1 MRPRIDIFTVA
12 SIGIFAFGL
21 EPVIHEV
28 LGHVVVCWLTG
39 GKVILISSTAMQTSS
54 ASRLVPAAGPLANI
68 LFGLAALAL
77 LRSLTT
83 QQIAIVPART
93 DARGDANLGDGRG
106 LRVGNSAA
114 IELGTSGTDP
124 EAAAH
129 GPGGATRIS
138 LTRLFLYF
146 FAFANLFLAFGYILY
161 SGLIN
166 FGDLAAVIA
175 GLRPAWLYRAALVII
190 GALGYRYGIAQ
201 AARCLAQ
208 LLARANANTPP
219 AFATHASPPPALPLH
234 STPQQSPPLTAAS
247 ISLPAARRITH
258 TACFAGGALFLLSSC
273 LNPISPSLILYDGL
287 SGTIGLTLG
296 FFLALTDLRQSAAQ
310 RAVKS
315 PAAASTSQTSA
326 PQFAAPTLELP
337 FNLPLTVT
345 AAIFAA
351 AFLLFMG
358 HGIRLP

>member
-1 MRPRIDIFTVA
+1 MRARIDIFTVA
-12 SIGIFAFGL
+12 SIGILAFGL
-21 EPVIHEV
+21 EPIVHEV
-28 LGHVVVCWLTG
+28 LGHAVVCWLTG
-39 GKVILISSTAMQTSS
+39 GKVILISSTAMQTAST
-54 ASRLVPAAGPLANI
+54 SRLVPAAGPLANI

-83 QQIAIVPART
+83 QQNANVHAPA
-93 DARGDANLGDGRG
+93 DATANATPGAP
-106 LRVGNSAA
+106 AA
-114 IELGTSGTDP
+114 TPIG
-124 EAAAH
+124 
-129 GPGGATRIS
+129 

-166 FGDLAAVIA
+166 FGDFAAVIA
-175 GLRPAWLYRAALVII
+175 GLHPAWLYRTALVII

-208 LLARANANTPP
+208 LLARANANTP
-219 AFATHASPPPALPLH
+219 L
-234 STPQQSPPLTAAS
+234 
-247 ISLPAARRITH
+247 SLPAARRITH
-258 TACFAGGALFLLSSC
+258 TACFAGGVLFLLASC

-315 PAAASTSQTSA
+315 PAAASTSQTPA
-326 PQFAAPTLELP
+326 PQLAAPALELP
-337 FNLPLTVT
+337 FNFPLTIT
-345 AAIFAA
+345 SAIFAA
-351 AFLLFMG
+351 AFLIFMG
-358 HGIRLP
+358 RGIRLP

>member
-1 MRPRIDIFTVA
+1 MRSRIDIFTVA
-12 SIGIFAFGL
+12 SIGILAFGL
-21 EPVIHEV
+21 EPIVHEV
-28 LGHVVVCWLTG
+28 LGHAVVCWLTG

-54 ASRLVPAAGPLANI
+54 TSRLVPAAGPIANI

-77 LRSLTT
+77 LRALATQHNANAHARADATANTT
-83 QQIAIVPART
+83 AGAP
-93 DARGDANLGDGRG
+93 
-106 LRVGNSAA
+106 
-114 IELGTSGTDP
+114 
-124 EAAAH
+124 
-129 GPGGATRIS
+129 GATRIS

-175 GLRPAWLYRAALVII
+175 GLRPAWLYRTALVII

-201 AARCLAQ
+201 AARRLAQ
-208 LLARANANTPP
+208 LLARANTP
-219 AFATHASPPPALPLH
+219 L
-234 STPQQSPPLTAAS
+234 
-247 ISLPAARRITH
+247 SLPAARRITH
-258 TACFAGGALFLLSSC
+258 TACFAGGVLFLLASC
-273 LNPISPSLILYDGL
+273 LNPISATLILYDGL
-287 SGTIGLTLG
+287 SGAIGLTLG

-326 PQFAAPTLELP
+326 PQFAAPELEIP
-337 FNLPLTVT
+337 FNLPLTISAT
-345 AAIFAA
+345 IFAA

>member
-1 MRPRIDIFTVA
+1 MRSRIDIFTVA

-21 EPVIHEV
+21 EPIVHEV
-28 LGHVVVCWLTG
+28 LGHAVVCWLTG

-77 LRSLTT
+77 LRALAT
-83 QQIAIVPART
+83 QHNANAHARA
-93 DARGDANLGDGRG
+93 DARGDANLSDGRG
-106 LRVGNSAA
+106 SRVGNSAA

-129 GPGGATRIS
+129 GPGGATRVS

-166 FGDLAAVIA
+166 FGDFAAVID
-175 GLRPAWLYRAALVII
+175 GLRPAWLYRTALVII

-219 AFATHASPPPALPLH
+219 PAFPLH
-234 STPQQSPPLTAAS
+234 STPRQSPPLTAAS
-247 ISLPAARRITH
+247 ISLPAVRRITH
-258 TACFAGGALFLLSSC
+258 TACFAGGVLFLLASC

-296 FFLALTDLRQSAAQ
+296 FFLALTDLRQSAASS
-310 RAVKS
+310 AAKS
-315 PAAASTSQTSA
+315 PAKSPTSQTSA
-326 PQFAAPTLELP
+326 PQPAAPALELP
-337 FNLPLTVT
+337 FNFPLTVT

-351 AFLLFMG
+351 AFLIFMG
-358 HGIRLP
+358 KGIRLP

>member
-1 MRPRIDIFTVA
+1 MRSRIDIFTVA
-12 SIGIFAFGL
+12 SIGILAFGL
-21 EPVIHEV
+21 EPIVHEV
-28 LGHVVVCWLTG
+28 LGHAVVCWLTG

-83 QQIAIVPART
+83 QQNANVHAPA
-93 DARGDANLGDGRG
+93 DATANATPGAP
-106 LRVGNSAA
+106 AA
-114 IELGTSGTDP
+114 TPIG
-124 EAAAH
+124 
-129 GPGGATRIS
+129 

-166 FGDLAAVIA
+166 FGDFAAVIA
-175 GLRPAWLYRAALVII
+175 GLRPAWLYRTALVII

-208 LLARANANTPP
+208 LLARANTP
-219 AFATHASPPPALPLH
+219 L
-234 STPQQSPPLTAAS
+234 
-247 ISLPAARRITH
+247 SLPAARRITH
-258 TACFAGGALFLLSSC
+258 TACFAGGALFFLSSF

-287 SGTIGLTLG
+287 SGAIGLTLG

-326 PQFAAPTLELP
+326 PQLAAPALELP
-337 FNLPLTVT
+337 FSLPLTVT
-345 AAIFAA
+345 AANFAA

-358 HGIRLP
+358 HGIRIP